1 MAGIILSCTF
11 REFFTQVNP
20 VFSYSTNIKFSSR
33 ETLLQLNGICTVH
46 VEKSFLYTFWGTFC
60 RAGVNCAWQVELKAR
75 EISKYIQCPMWR
87 IFIFLFVIFVIYLVL

>member
-1 MAGIILSCTF
+1 MPGGQVKFRLCLPDMAGIILSCTF

-60 RAGVNCAWQVELKAR
+60 RAGVNYAEQVEIKVILPY
-75 EISKYIQCPMWR
+75 ISGTFKS
-87 IFIFLFVIFVIYLVL
+87 